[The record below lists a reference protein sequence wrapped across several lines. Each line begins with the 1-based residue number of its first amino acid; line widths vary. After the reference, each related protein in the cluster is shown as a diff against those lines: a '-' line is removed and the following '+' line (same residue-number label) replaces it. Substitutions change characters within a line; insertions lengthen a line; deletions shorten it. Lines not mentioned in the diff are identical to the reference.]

1 MVTARKR
8 VRPLP
13 THHLAVRHSV
23 DYSSSDH
30 FALDDSSRDSSSSS
44 SSSSSSETSSDP
56 SLDNLSDYSS
66 DHSLPAPSSGMRSS
80 RILCSLVPSIHR
92 SSAAISER
100 PSHDSSSV
108 SPSRKM
114 SRSPATFVPL
124 SSPIPGT
131 LSFTRADLLPPP
143 KRIRSPESATDLE
156 VSSAEGSESS
166 RYRGTD
172 LDDVKRSDG
181 IDIVE

>member
-1 MVTARKR
+1 
-8 VRPLP
+8 
-13 THHLAVRHSV
+13 
-23 DYSSSDH
+23 
-30 FALDDSSRDSSSSS
+30 
-44 SSSSSSETSSDP
+44 
-56 SLDNLSDYSS
+56 
-66 DHSLPAPSSGMRSS
+66 
-80 RILCSLVPSIHR
+80 
-92 SSAAISER
+92 
-100 PSHDSSSV
+100 
-108 SPSRKM
+108 M

-156 VSSAEGSESS
+156 VSSAEGSEPS